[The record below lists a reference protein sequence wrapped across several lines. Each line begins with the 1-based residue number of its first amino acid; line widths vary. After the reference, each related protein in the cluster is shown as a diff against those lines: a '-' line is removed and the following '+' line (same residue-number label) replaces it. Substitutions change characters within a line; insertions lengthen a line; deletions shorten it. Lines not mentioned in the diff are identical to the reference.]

1 MLSIQARHVSMGWH
15 DSAKI
20 SRAADEIK
28 KLMSCT
34 LTSSIDILAN
44 TSEIQQPSHEYN
56 TALQSSGCTSIA
68 KLVAGCMQQQ
78 CASAVHLLFLL
89 SMMNSTA
96 KHAYRHCVHATAMLQ
111 GCSACVA
118 KLVIMPCTATHAH
131 PTCSGLLSS
140 VRIPFRSSL
149 ALPGFCQ
156 PRPPRLN
163 LHTSKKHRP
172 PMHHQTTYK
181 HTVRTQHALS
191 RTIF

>member
-1 MLSIQARHVSMGWH
+1 MSAFILALKLHAVYTGKPCEHGWH

-96 KHAYRHCVHATAMLQ
+96 RHAYRHCVHATAMLQ
-111 GCSACVA
+111 GCSACITQASHNALYSNTCPSHLLRSFELSADPLPFFLGLAWVLPA
-118 KLVIMPCTATHAH
+118 STASLEPAH
-131 PTCSGLLSS
+131 
-140 VRIPFRSSL
+140 I
-149 ALPGFCQ
+149 
-156 PRPPRLN
+156 
-163 LHTSKKHRP
+163 KK
-172 PMHHQTTYK
+172 
-181 HTVRTQHALS
+181 A
-191 RTIF
+191 